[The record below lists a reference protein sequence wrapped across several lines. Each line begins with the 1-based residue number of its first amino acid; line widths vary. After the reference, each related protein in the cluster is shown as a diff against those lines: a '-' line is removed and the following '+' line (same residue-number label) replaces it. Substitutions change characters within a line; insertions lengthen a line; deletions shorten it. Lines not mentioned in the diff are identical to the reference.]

1 MKSYKLTYIL
11 FFLGVNLYSQV
22 GINTNKPEG
31 ALDINGNLKIR
42 ELINKTS
49 DDNYNRVLVTDHEGN
64 IEAVDRNSLKNSITE
79 DIIEIKRLFYNS
91 TDPIDNNKLTCGQFQ
106 FSFRDSPTTGKN
118 LDIMLNLASDPTKN
132 ITIYFTLFRKW
143 GDNDLK
149 YYKSNGKT
157 FNSTN
162 YSTPQLLCPQL
173 DINSTGEFYISYP
186 NERNFYRVLF
196 LARPNYV
203 ENGIIQN
210 SYTITCEKF

>member
-22 GINTNKPEG
+22 GINTDKPER

-49 DDNYNRVLVTDHEGN
+49 DDNYNRILVTDNEGN
-64 IEAVDRNSLKNSITE
+64 IETVDRSSLKNSITE

-118 LDIMLNLASDPTKN
+118 LDIMLNLESDPTKN
-132 ITIYFTLFRKW
+132 ITTYFTLFRKW
-143 GDNDLK
+143 GDDDLK

-162 YSTPQLLCPQL
+162 YSTPQLLYPQL

-196 LARPNYV
+196 LARPNYE
-203 ENGIIQN
+203 ENGIIHN

>member
-22 GINTNKPEG
+22 GINTDKPER

-49 DDNYNRVLVTDHEGN
+49 DDNYNRILVTDNEGN
-64 IEAVDRNSLKNSITE
+64 IETVDRSSLKNSITE

-132 ITIYFTLFRKW
+132 ITTYFTLFRKW
-143 GDNDLK
+143 GDDDLK

-186 NERNFYRVLF
+186 NEKNFYRVLF
-196 LARPNYV
+196 LARPNY
-203 ENGIIQN
+203 EDNGIIHN

>member
-22 GINTNKPEG
+22 GINTDKPER

-49 DDNYNRVLVTDHEGN
+49 DDNYNRILVTDNEGN
-64 IEAVDRNSLKNSITE
+64 IETVDRSSLKNSITE

-118 LDIMLNLASDPTKN
+118 LDIMLNLESDPTKN
-132 ITIYFTLFRKW
+132 ITTYFTLFRKW
-143 GDNDLK
+143 GDDDLK

-196 LARPNYV
+196 LARPNYE
-203 ENGIIQN
+203 ENGIIHN

>member
-49 DDNYNRVLVTDHEGN
+49 DDNYNRVLVTDNEGN

-118 LDIMLNLASDPTKN
+118 LDIMLNLASDPTKD

-196 LARPNYV
+196 LARPNYE